1 MEALAHLLGGVGLF
15 LLGMRGLSG
24 HLAALAGPRLRAMM
38 AHGTR
43 GPFEAAAL
51 GLAMGCLTQSS
62 QAVTCIIASMRGAGL
77 IGARRALPMLAWA
90 NVGTAGL
97 VLLATFD
104 LFLTALWL
112 IGLVG
117 LAGSVTRRG
126 EGRWGP
132 LLGALGGLALML
144 LGLGLLKLGAPPLRD
159 APLLREVLALSE
171 GLWLPA
177 FLLGALATLALQSS
191 STVAILVLTFQAA
204 GLLSH
209 DQAVAAIYG
218 ASLGSG
224 LAVWLMAREMEG
236 SARQP
241 ALYQAMLRGLGALLF
256 LGLLA
261 LERGL
266 DVPLV
271 VALAERLADAPDL
284 QAALLFLI
292 LQTSQ
297 AVLAAPFNRPMEPWL
312 ARLAPARARE
322 ERARPR
328 FIYPQAVADPPSA
341 LVLAEAEQTRLLER
355 LPGLLDP
362 VRAEGAGTL
371 GEAQGGAVLEERISQ
386 FLVALLRRELA
397 PEALREAMR
406 LRERLGLIITLRE
419 TLSEFVAALAEVTP
433 LPPALAA
440 MVEGLHLLMEEVQA
454 MRDAEAAAWVA
465 RIAAD
470 RGEMMHR
477 LRSGAAGTADESLFL
492 LTGLFERAVWLAR
505 RLALLEAERV

>member
-1 MEALAHLLGGVGLF
+1 LF
-15 LLGMRGLSG
+15 GYTDQ
-24 HLAALAGPRLRAMM
+24 AIDPR
-38 AHGTR
+38 T
-43 GPFEAAAL
+43 
-51 GLAMGCLTQSS
+51 
-62 QAVTCIIASMRGAGL
+62 
-77 IGARRALPMLAWA
+77 
-90 NVGTAGL
+90 TAG
-97 VLLATFD
+97 D
-104 LFLTALWL
+104 DPWL
-112 IGLVG
+112 RTYEGILPGFTVRVRVAEDNGPWISWLVG
-117 LAGSVTRRG
+117 RG
-126 EGRWGP
+126 HKRPTDPW
-132 LLGALGGLALML
+132 
-144 LGLGLLKLGAPPLRD
+144 D
-159 APLLREVLALSE
+159 IF
-171 GLWLPA
+171 LPV
-177 FLLGALATLALQSS
+177 G
-191 STVAILVLTFQAA
+191 
-204 GLLSH
+204 
-209 DQAVAAIYG
+209 DDP
-218 ASLGSG
+218 
-224 LAVWLMAREMEG
+224 ARV
-236 SARQP
+236 SR
-241 ALYQAMLRGLGALLF
+241 
-256 LGLLA
+256 
-261 LERGL
+261 
-266 DVPLV
+266 
-271 VALAERLADAPDL
+271 
-284 QAALLFLI
+284 
-292 LQTSQ
+292 
-297 AVLAAPFNRPMEPWL
+297 
-312 ARLAPARARE
+312 APARFGADETEAAFLTEEFIRWHGEQPAGRPWCAHLSYLSPHPPYVVPEPYASLYPDDAGPAFQRRASARE